1 MQYTIGEETKIEYD
15 VVCGQK
21 VTVDTEVA
29 VPIQV
34 KQEGPIPDKYEQC
47 LYVRNDRQNDAV
59 GCYLNL
65 YVAKRDVYGFRLKF
79 RLEYPL
85 GFTLNFF
92 DNLMGNVGN
101 NSTGPVIGIRGI
113 GTASGDREKYIYF
126 GWDTTNFDL
135 VNVNDVVTDPN
146 LPIELTYDNRSYYF
160 KINGI
165 QCGQKKKLTR
175 PSNDSEY
182 WLFGTRDDDGTVRAT
197 YSAKYQTNLVRIYGA
212 TFYGNHAEDGT
223 YLNDNNIIADFVPV
237 KCLEDDTFGVFD
249 VVRRIYV
256 NNGSLSSLPK
266 SLVGGYE

>member
-34 KQEGPIPDKYEQC
+34 KQEGLIPDKYEQC
-47 LYVRNDRQNDAV
+47 LYVRNDRQNDSV

-65 YVAKRDVYGFRLKF
+65 FVTKLDVRAFKIKF
-79 RLEYPL
+79 RLEYPQ
-85 GFTLNFF
+85 GFTLRFF

-101 NSTGPVIGIRGI
+101 NNTGPIVGLRG
-113 GTASGDREKYIYF
+113 TGDAVGNYVKYIYF

-146 LPIELTYDNRSYYF
+146 LPIELTYDDRSYYF

-165 QCGQKKKLTR
+165 QCGSRKKLTR
-175 PSNDSEY
+175 PTNDSEY
-182 WLFGTRDDDGTVRAT
+182 WLFGTRNDDGTPRAT
-197 YSAKYQTNLVRIYGA
+197 YSATYQTNLVRIYGV
-212 TFYGNHAEDGT
+212 TFYGSHAEGGT

-237 KCLEDDTFGVFD
+237 KCLEDNTFGMFD
-249 VVRRIYV
+249 VVRRFYV
-256 NNGSLSSLPK
+256 NNGSLSNLPK